1 MRTDKRV
8 HNYEKTNIRN
18 ITPKDIP
25 HSPFP
30 FVTADLSFISLRK
43 VLPNAW
49 SFLEKGGKI
58 VTLIKPQFECK
69 KEEADLGRG
78 IIRDQ
83 KIHHRVLDEI
93 KDFVE
98 TSLEGS
104 SLIIETKARPQGT
117 DGNQEFFLAWERLL
131 V

>member
-1 MRTDKRV
+1 M
-8 HNYEKTNIRN
+8 
-18 ITPKDIP
+18 
-25 HSPFP
+25 
-30 FVTADLSFISLRK
+30 
-43 VLPNAW
+43 
-49 SFLEKGGKI
+49 
-58 VTLIKPQFECK
+58 TLIKPQFECK

-98 TSLEGS
+98 TNLEFIS
-104 SLIIETKARPQGT
+104 SYRNKSPPAGY

-131 V
+131 I